1 MRPILDTVKI
11 GSAETLTVPIL
22 NIKSYSAIKKKNS
35 AVVKVCVETF
45 SDVNHVTKMM
55 FERYL
60 YFNKMSHKYRNSSQT
75 VNLNVGK
82 LNITLAVI
90 LKVGR

>member
-22 NIKSYSAIKKKNS
+22 NIKSYSAIKKNS

-45 SDVNHVTKMM
+45 SDVNHVTNDVWKV
-55 FERYL
+55 
-60 YFNKMSHKYRNSSQT
+60 S
-75 VNLNVGK
+75 
-82 LNITLAVI
+82 I
-90 LKVGR
+90 L